1 MKNNKIKYAAFN
13 LRLQKVI
20 ADNWRFLSSVC
31 RVLNLAYGW
40 GEKRLTRWVDSAAEY
55 VRLFNDYDID
65 GDYRYR
71 LEKLEREQGGEI
83 ITRERAEQVVI
94 KNTTLKDPSEISEI
108 VDNLLLELLM
118 TAAEFDSV
126 GRERLMTGI
135 EELTFKEIDESPG
148 YVKDRFGIE
157 LDTSLQDYH
166 GILKARGKPE
176 KATYSEKKKAG
187 TFLEAFRKWSDE
199 YNPKE
204 ERV

>member
-1 MKNNKIKYAAFN
+1 MKNNKLRYAAFN
-13 LRLQKVI
+13 LRLQMVI
-20 ADNWRFLSSVC
+20 VDNWRFLSSVC
-31 RVLNLAYGW
+31 RVLSLVYGW

-94 KNTTLKDPSEISEI
+94 KNTTLKDPSEICEI

-126 GRERLMTGI
+126 GRERLMSGI
-135 EELTFKEIDESPG
+135 EELTYKEIDESPG

-166 GILKARGKPE
+166 GILKARGKAE
-176 KATYSEKKKAG
+176 KATLDERKKAG
-187 TFLEAFRKWSDE
+187 TFLEAFRKWSEE

>member
-1 MKNNKIKYAAFN
+1 MKNNKLRYAAFN
-13 LRLQKVI
+13 LRLQMVI
-20 ADNWRFLSSVC
+20 VDNWRFLSSVC
-31 RVLNLAYGW
+31 RVLNLVYGW

-83 ITRERAEQVVI
+83 ITRERAEQIVFN
-94 KNTTLKDPSEISEI
+94 NTTLKDPSEISEI

-118 TAAEFDSV
+118 TVTEFDGV
-126 GRERLMTGI
+126 GRERLMSGI
-135 EELTFKEIDESPG
+135 EELTYKEIDESPG

-157 LDTSLQDYH
+157 LDTSFQDYH
-166 GILKARGKPE
+166 GILKARGKAE
-176 KATYSEKKKAG
+176 KATLDERKKAG
-187 TFLEAFRKWSDE
+187 TFLEAFRKWSEE

-204 ERV
+204 